1 MFRQI
6 QYLRPM
12 VSIIALLLPGAALA
26 APVCKISKEGQ
37 QRILQ
42 TLCMHQTGETLTSA
56 CIGAEGMKMNILEAT
71 IFIESLNRCGLP
83 ERKLAE
89 MGFTGIAKIY
99 GAQAAMARCVG
110 VRLNVP
116 SMIAEAR
123 GRAQANGKGLPCPSQ
138 SALDLAKKTA
148 SRYAA
153 WQELLPTFYKEA
165 GVNIDSGG
173 NVRE

>member
-1 MFRQI
+1 M
-6 QYLRPM
+6 
-12 VSIIALLLPGAALA
+12 ALLLPGAVLA
-26 APVCKISKEGQ
+26 GPVCKISKEGQ

-42 TLCMHQTGETLTSA
+42 TLCMHQAGETLTSA

-71 IFIESLNRCGLP
+71 IFIESLNRCGPP

-110 VRLNVP
+110 VRLDVP

-123 GRAQANGKGLPCPSQ
+123 SRAQKNGKGLPCPAG
-138 SALDLAKKTA
+138 SALDHAKQTA
-148 SRYAA
+148 SRYAG
-153 WQELLPTFYKEA
+153 WQSLLPSLYQGA
-165 GVNIDSGG
+165 GINIDAGG
-173 NVRE
+173 NVSE